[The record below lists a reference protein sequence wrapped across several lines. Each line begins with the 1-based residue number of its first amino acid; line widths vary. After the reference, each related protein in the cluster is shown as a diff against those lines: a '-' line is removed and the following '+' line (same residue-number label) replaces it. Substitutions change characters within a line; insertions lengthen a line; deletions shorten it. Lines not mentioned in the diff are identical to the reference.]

1 MGAGLCRLSMA
12 DVVVP
17 KPLSVRSV
25 TEKFEEIAVNLTE
38 TFDEVAT
45 VVEKVTEKV
54 TETVEEVTVEVTK
67 EVTEKVE
74 EVEEVTKEV
83 AEKVATVTEKVEE
96 ITEAQIKS
104 ASETLSDFFAS
115 LTPPKESVAMTNAM
129 ENFIIE
135 VTQDVI
141 KKEEAK
147 HSGPLSPEMIEKLE
161 ALSRTVLMKV
171 LPLPPSP

>member
-1 MGAGLCRLSMA
+1 MGAGLCRLSVA

-25 TEKFEEIAVNLTE
+25 TEKFEEVAVNLTE

-45 VVEKVTEKV
+45 VVEKV

-74 EVEEVTKEV
+74 EVVEVTKEV